1 MTPEFTVIRD
11 TTPAA
16 EIPRGAVVAM
26 GNFDGVHLG
35 HRAVIAAALRMG
47 QAHGKPAFA
56 VTFEPHPRSF
66 FSPNSPQ
73 FRLSDETNKLRL
85 LAGTGLAG
93 AVVMTFDKSR
103 AGTSAQDFIHHD
115 LIERL
120 GISGIAVGYD
130 FHFGKGRVGS
140 PSLLVSE
147 APRLGIEVDVQAHVD
162 IEERP
167 VSSSAIRMALAEGQI
182 DDATA
187 MLGGPWFV
195 SGEVI
200 HGEKR
205 GRDLGYPTANIRL
218 DKNCSLKHGIYA
230 VRVGRGAER
239 FDAVASFG
247 RRPTFD
253 NGAPLLE
260 VFVFDFKGDLY
271 GTTLDVAFI
280 SFIRDELKFDSIDAL
295 IRQMDDDSA
304 RARAATSRR
313 ARCVSEAWSH
323 QLSKTEKEKMLA
335 GELYR
340 PDAEIGAEQ
349 AQTKAWLVRYNAAL
363 AQPVSERHALLR
375 ERLGHVG
382 AGAVIRPPFFC
393 DFGYNIRIGDGV
405 FLNFNCVILDVVE
418 VSIGDRTQIGPAVQ
432 IYAAD
437 HPRDA
442 ETRREGLEFGRP
454 VRIGSDVW
462 IGGGAIILP
471 GITIGDGAI
480 IGAGSVVT
488 RDVGA
493 GVTVAGNPA
502 RPRQAE
508 TGPVGAL
515 RFSRLAA
522 MESPM
527 FARRTISISGPASA

>member
-1 MTPEFTVIRD
+1 MTGFTVIRD
-11 TTPAA
+11 NTPPEA
-16 EIPRGAVVAM
+16 IPRGAVVAM

-35 HRAVIAAALRMG
+35 HRAVIGAALRMG
-47 QAHGKPAFA
+47 KAHGKPALA

-73 FRLSDETNKLRL
+73 FRLSDEANKLRL
-85 LAGTGLAG
+85 LAATGLDG
-93 AVVMTFDKSR
+93 AVVMTFDKTR

-130 FHFGKGRVGS
+130 FHFGKGRAGS

-182 DDATA
+182 AEATA

-230 VRVGRGAER
+230 VRVGRGTER

-260 VFVFDFKGDLY
+260 VFLFDFKNDLY
-271 GTTLDVAFI
+271 GERLDVAFI
-280 SFIRDELKFDSIDAL
+280 GFIREELKFSAADTL
-295 IRQMDDDSA
+295 VRQMRDDSRKA
-304 RARAATSRR
+304 R
-313 ARCVSEAWSH
+313 
-323 QLSKTEKEKMLA
+323 
-335 GELYR
+335 
-340 PDAEIGAEQ
+340 EQ
-349 AQTKAWLVRYNAAL
+349 
-363 AQPVSERHALLR
+363 
-375 ERLGHVG
+375 
-382 AGAVIRPPFFC
+382 
-393 DFGYNIRIGDGV
+393 
-405 FLNFNCVILDVVE
+405 
-418 VSIGDRTQIGPAVQ
+418 
-432 IYAAD
+432 
-437 HPRDA
+437 
-442 ETRREGLEFGRP
+442 
-454 VRIGSDVW
+454 
-462 IGGGAIILP
+462 
-471 GITIGDGAI
+471 
-480 IGAGSVVT
+480 
-488 RDVGA
+488 
-493 GVTVAGNPA
+493 
-502 RPRQAE
+502 
-508 TGPVGAL
+508 
-515 RFSRLAA
+515 LAA
-522 MESPM
+522 APGA
-527 FARRTISISGPASA
+527 FPKLGT

>member
-1 MTPEFTVIRD
+1 MATGFTVIRD

-16 EIPRGAVVAM
+16 AIPKGAVVAM

-47 QAHGKPAFA
+47 EAHGKPALA

-66 FSPNSPQ
+66 FSPNTPQ
-73 FRLSDETNKLRL
+73 FRLTDEAGKLRL

-93 AVVMTFDKSR
+93 AVVMTFDKAR
-103 AGTSAQDFIHHD
+103 AGTTAQDFIHHD

-187 MLGGPWFV
+187 MLGGPWFM

-218 DKNCSLKHGIYA
+218 DKNCGLKHGIYA

-260 VFVFDFKGDLY
+260 VFLFDFKGDLY
-271 GTTLDVAFI
+271 GNDAGRRLHRLHPRRIEVRQRSKRWCARWTTTAAAPAPHWRQRRTRFRNWEWSVEQDRKA
-280 SFIRDELKFDSIDAL
+280 KDAGGR
-295 IRQMDDDSA
+295 IVSP
-304 RARAATSRR
+304 RR
-313 ARCVSEAWSH
+313 RNRGRTGRH
-323 QLSKTEKEKMLA
+323 QGLA
-335 GELYR
+335 GALQR
-340 PDAEIGAEQ
+340 GAG
-349 AQTKAWLVRYNAAL
+349 A
-363 AQPVSERHALLR
+363 PVSERRALLR
-375 ERLGHVG
+375 ERLAHVG
-382 AGAVIRPPFFC
+382 ADAVIRPPFFC
-393 DFGYNIRIGDGV
+393 DFGYNIRLGDGV

-418 VSIGDRTQIGPAVQ
+418 VTHRRPHPDRTRG
-432 IYAAD
+432 AD
-437 HPRDA
+437 LC
-442 ETRREGLEFGRP
+442 RRP
-454 VRIGSDVW
+454 
-462 IGGGAIILP
+462 
-471 GITIGDGAI
+471 
-480 IGAGSVVT
+480 
-488 RDVGA
+488 
-493 GVTVAGNPA
+493 
-502 RPRQAE
+502 
-508 TGPVGAL
+508 
-515 RFSRLAA
+515 
-522 MESPM
+522 SP
-527 FARRTISISGPASA
+527 